1 MALLDL
7 DSNMASQPLDYNRK
21 RKSRSRKSGIKSV
34 TEVLEKWKEFNTKL
48 DTLEIDDKPA
58 RKAPAK
64 GSKKGCM
71 KGKGGP
77 DNSRCNYRGVRQR
90 TWGKWV
96 AEIREPHRG
105 SRLWLG
111 TFGTAPEAAL
121 AYDEAARAMYGPCA
135 RLNFPGYSSSASV
148 TVSSSDSM
156 NSSIS
161 EVCCYGDRQKLDV
174 HSVKTEGPL
183 RTDCRLHD
191 ASTPM
196 STTIKEEVMEEAP
209 REREKVQE
217 EATKEEVKK
226 ESVGSLDSADCGRL
240 SMADNKPCKTSDNQI
255 ENFPLDEMFDVDELL
270 AALDAA
276 PYNSSRPH
284 AGAGSYGS
292 QAGHVGN
299 GSQLGNPNVQREEAF
314 QGNDFDLDF
323 LKPGRQED
331 YNFLLSDLMLDLDSD
346 LAM

>member
-1 MALLDL
+1 MALLDQ
-7 DSNMASQPLDYNRK
+7 DSNMVSQPLDYNRK
-21 RKSRSRKSGIKSV
+21 RKSRSRKSGTKSV

-121 AYDEAARAMYGPCA
+121 AYDEAARAMYGSCA
-135 RLNFPGYSSSASV
+135 RLNFPSYSSSASV
-148 TVSSSDSM
+148 TASSSDSM
-156 NSSIS
+156 NSSMS
-161 EVCCYGDRQKLDV
+161 EVCCDGDRQKLDV
-174 HSVKTEGPL
+174 PNVKTEGVL
-183 RTDCRLHD
+183 QSDCRLHD

-196 STTIKEEVMEEAP
+196 STTIKEEVVEEAP
-209 REREKVQE
+209 REEVNE
-217 EATKEEVKK
+217 TVTEEVKK
-226 ESVGSLDSADCGRL
+226 DSIGSMESADGGRL
-240 SMADNKPCKTSDNQI
+240 STVDKPCKTDNQI
-255 ENFPLDEMFDVDELL
+255 ENFQLDEMFDVDELL
-270 AALDAA
+270 AALDGG

-284 AGAGSYGS
+284 AGAGSYG
-292 QAGHVGN
+292 N
-299 GSQLGNPNVQREEAF
+299 GSQLGYPNVQREEAF
-314 QGNDFDLDF
+314 PGNDYDLDF
-323 LKPGRQED
+323 LKPGRPED
-331 YNFLLSDLMLDLDSD
+331 YNFLLTDLISDLDMD
-346 LAM
+346 LAV

>member
-1 MALLDL
+1 MALLNHDV
-7 DSNMASQPLDYNRK
+7 NMASLPMDYNRK
-21 RKSRSRKSGIKSV
+21 RKSRSRKSGTKSV
-34 TEVLEKWKEFNTKL
+34 TEVLEKWKEYNTKL
-48 DTLEIDDKPA
+48 DTVDDDKAP

-111 TFGTAPEAAL
+111 TFGTAVEAAL
-121 AYDEAARAMYGPCA
+121 AYDEAAKAMYGLCA

-148 TVSSSDSM
+148 TVSSSEST

-161 EVCCYGDRQKLDV
+161 EVCCKRDMQKLDV
-174 HSVKTEGPL
+174 PNAKTEGS
-183 RTDCRLHD
+183 RLQGDGRLLD

-196 STTIKEEVMEEAP
+196 SAIKEEVMEDAP
-209 REREKVQE
+209 RRE
-217 EATKEEVKK
+217 EAHGEEPSKEEVKQ
-226 ESVGSLDSADCGRL
+226 ESEGSFG
-240 SMADNKPCKTSDNQI
+240 SDDAERPSVVDRPPYDDQF
-255 ENFPLDEMFDVDELL
+255 EKFPLDEMFDVDELL

-276 PYNSSRPH
+276 PYNPSRAQ
-284 AGAGSYGS
+284 AGAGHY
-292 QAGHVGN
+292 AN
-299 GSQLGNPNVQREEAF
+299 GSQMEGPRVNHEQVVLGS
-314 QGNDFDLDF
+314 DYDLDF

-331 YNFLLSDLMLDLDSD
+331 CDVLLSDLLLDLDSD
-346 LAM
+346 LAI

>member
-1 MALLDL
+1 MALLNQ
-7 DSNMASQPLDYNRK
+7 DSNMVSQPLDYNRK
-21 RKSRSRKSGIKSV
+21 RKSRSRKSGTQSV
-34 TEVLEKWKEFNTKL
+34 TEVLEKWKEYNT
-48 DTLEIDDKPA
+48 TLVIDDKKV

-111 TFGTAPEAAL
+111 TFGTALEAAA
-121 AYDEAARAMYGPCA
+121 AYDEAAKAMYGPCA
-135 RLNFPGYSSSASV
+135 RLNFPSYTSSVSVTASSSES
-148 TVSSSDSM
+148 T

-161 EVCCYGDRQKLDV
+161 EVCCKGDRPNLDLDIP
-174 HSVKTEGPL
+174 SVKTEGL
-183 RTDCRLHD
+183 LLVDNRSND

-196 STTIKEEVMEEAP
+196 SAAVKEEVLEDLP
-209 REREKVQE
+209 REIGEG
-217 EATKEEVKK
+217 EATKEEVKQ
-226 ESVGSLDSADCGRL
+226 ECEVPLDGGNV
-240 SMADNKPCKTSDNQI
+240 NKVEKTPYDYQF
-255 ENFPLDEMFDVDELL
+255 ENFPLDEMFDVEELL

-276 PYNSSRPH
+276 PSYNSARAQIGGH
-284 AGAGSYGS
+284 GANSFQLEDTNVNS
-292 QAGHVGN
+292 QQGV
-299 GSQLGNPNVQREEAF
+299 S
-314 QGNDFDLDF
+314 GNDYGLEF

-331 YNFLLSDLMLDLDSD
+331 YNFLLNDLLDLDSD
-346 LAM
+346 LAV